1 MSLAAEKNLQFEKFE
16 QHRSLRMCILSRPQ
30 CLKFGFGILVY
41 AKTNYFVSSSAADTR
56 RKERVGNSLSVNR
69 YPPGGGGSGSEI
81 LAVRALIHIL

>member
-56 RKERVGNSLSVNR
+56 RKEGVGNSLSVNR

-81 LAVRALIHIL
+81 LAVRAYIQIL